1 MINIKHWKE
10 WVLRVSRLH
19 SHKQFM
25 LTLVKFKQK
34 TLNEIVKYVYSVL
47 PHCKRL
53 QRLSYLFAIPRFY
66 LLNEV
71 HVRKSGDFSSS

>member
-10 WVLRVSRLH
+10 WVLRVSWLH
-19 SHKQFM
+19 NHKQFM
-25 LTLVKFKQK
+25 LTLMKFKQK

-47 PHCKRL
+47 LHCKRL
-53 QRLSYLFAIPRFY
+53 QGLSYLFAIPRFY

-71 HVRKSGDFSSS
+71 HVFKFGDFSSP